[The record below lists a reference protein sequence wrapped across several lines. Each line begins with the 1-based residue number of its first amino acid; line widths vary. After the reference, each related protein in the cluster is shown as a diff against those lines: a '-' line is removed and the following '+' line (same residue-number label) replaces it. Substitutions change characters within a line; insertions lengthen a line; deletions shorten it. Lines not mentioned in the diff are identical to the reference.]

1 MKRWLSSLPVALML
15 VVLVPA
21 TALASPPVITRT
33 HQEITLGNIGCGID
47 LLNVSIDQTIVTRS
61 EFDPTGNIRYHLTMS
76 EHGTAT
82 DPVTGIVYRW
92 NDNSTQTFF
101 AIAGKPSVNVA
112 EGTFTVVGPGGTGFV
127 AKGLNQITI
136 LPDGTVVSE
145 RTTTWFAAA
154 DPPYQLQGRA
164 RPRE

>member
-1 MKRWLSSLPVALML
+1 MKRWLSSLALALML

-21 TALASPPVITRT
+21 TALASPAVITQT

-61 EFDPTGNIRYHLTMS
+61 AFAPWNIRYHLTMS

-82 DPVTGIVYRW
+82 DPVTGIIYRW
-92 NDNSTQTFF
+92 NDDSTQTFF

-145 RTTTWFAAA
+145 TSLHFVRC
-154 DPPYQLQGRA
+154 R
-164 RPRE
+164 